1 MPLDRING
9 EVLDGLPPS
18 PHIAL
23 DFKHLAALSNY
34 TTSYEDA
41 PKFKL
46 PGAEYAKKKRPVYED
61 ALARAEAAFLAKGAL
76 APIRFDN
83 SGILVQVYP
92 KLDMLFVIFM
102 RPIAGVEHF
111 HVSDPY
117 HAPPPLV
124 LSLLA
129 EAGKKMPKE
138 YLQ

>member
-1 MPLDRING
+1 MPLDRRRG

-18 PHIAL
+18 PHIPL

-34 TTSYEDA
+34 TVTYDAA
-41 PKFKL
+41 PKFRL
-46 PGAEYAKKKRPVYED
+46 AGVNYTKKRPVYED
-61 ALARAEAAFLAKGAL
+61 ALARAEEAFLAKGAL
-76 APIRFDN
+76 APVKFDS

-102 RPIAGVEHF
+102 RPIAGEEYY

-117 HAPPPLV
+117 HAPLPV
-124 LSLLA
+124 VASLLA
-129 EAGKKMPKE
+129 EAGRKMPKE

>member
-1 MPLDRING
+1 MPLDRTNG

-18 PHIAL
+18 PHITF
-23 DFKHLAALSNY
+23 DFKHLASLSNY

-46 PGAEYAKKKRPVYED
+46 PGVNYTKKRPVYED
-61 ALARAEAAFLAKGAL
+61 ALAKAEAAFLASGAL
-76 APIRFDN
+76 APVRFDN

-102 RPIAGVEHF
+102 RRVAGEERY

-117 HAPPPLV
+117 HAPLPIV
-124 LSLLA
+124 LSLLSA
-129 EAGKKMPKE
+129 AGRKMPKE